1 LFIEAAISG
10 ARRRGKNYDLE
21 SPALPYSADRAWHA
35 VGQLFS
41 HAEPHRLQGP
51 DQQVAMKLSATK
63 ITYIVLLALM
73 LTGIYFAIK
82 NSPLADL
89 FINTDLLLD
98 NIRELGTL
106 GPLLVV
112 GLMALAIVF
121 NPLPSAPVAL
131 AAGAAYG
138 HTMGTIYIVAGA
150 EIGAICA
157 FLIARTVGAGIIK
170 KMLRGS
176 FSLGRFSSQNA
187 LMMAVFVS
195 RLVPFMSFDLV
206 SYAAGLTALNLW
218 RFALATLLG
227 LVPIS
232 FALAHMGSE
241 IVDSSGS
248 KLTVVIL
255 LAGLLMVIPII
266 IGTVYRSRQGTDAN
280 ESEKTP

>member
-1 LFIEAAISG
+1 
-10 ARRRGKNYDLE
+10 
-21 SPALPYSADRAWHA
+21 
-35 VGQLFS
+35 
-41 HAEPHRLQGP
+41 
-51 DQQVAMKLSATK
+51 MKLSAAK
-63 ITYIVLLALM
+63 ITYIILLALV
-73 LTGIYFAIK
+73 LVGIYLAIK
-82 NSPLADL
+82 SSRLFDL
-89 FINTDLLLD
+89 FINTDLLLV

-157 FLIARTVGAGIIK
+157 FLIARAVGTEIIK
-170 KMLRGS
+170 KLLSGS

-187 LMMAVFVS
+187 LMTAVFVS
-195 RLVPFMSFDLV
+195 RLVPFMSFDLI
-206 SYAAGLTALNLW
+206 SYAAGLTALKLW

-241 IVDSSGS
+241 IVDSSGL
-248 KLTVVIL
+248 KLTVIIL
-255 LAGLLMVIPII
+255 LTGLLLVIPIVL
-266 IGTVYRSRQGTDAN
+266 GAVYRTRQGDQA
-280 ESEKTP
+280 EKSEKTL

>member
-1 LFIEAAISG
+1 
-10 ARRRGKNYDLE
+10 
-21 SPALPYSADRAWHA
+21 
-35 VGQLFS
+35 
-41 HAEPHRLQGP
+41 
-51 DQQVAMKLSATK
+51 MKLSATK
-63 ITYIVLLALM
+63 ITYIILLALM

-170 KMLRGS
+170 KMLGGS
-176 FSLGRFSSQNA
+176 LSLGRFSSQNA

-195 RLVPFMSFDLV
+195 RLVPFLSFDLV
-206 SYAAGLTALNLW
+206 SYAAGLTALKLW
-218 RFALATLLG
+218 RFVLATLLG

-241 IVDSSGS
+241 IVDSRGLE
-248 KLTVVIL
+248 LTIISL
-255 LAGLLMVIPII
+255 LAGLLIVIPIALGAI
-266 IGTVYRSRQGTDAN
+266 YRSRQAAQADGDEGT
-280 ESEKTP
+280 S

>member
-1 LFIEAAISG
+1 MKLAALRII
-10 ARRRGKNYDLE
+10 YI
-21 SPALPYSADRAWHA
+21 ALTIIT
-35 VGQLFS
+35 
-41 HAEPHRLQGP
+41 
-51 DQQVAMKLSATK
+51 LSATYYV
-63 ITYIVLLALM
+63 IT
-73 LTGIYFAIK
+73 K
-82 NSPLADL
+82 SPLAEL
-89 FINTDLLLD
+89 FIDRGLLLD
-98 NIRELGTL
+98 RIRNLGVL

-157 FLIARTVGAGIIK
+157 FLIARAVGTEIIK
-170 KMLRGS
+170 KLLSGS

-187 LMMAVFVS
+187 LMTAVFVS
-195 RLVPFMSFDLV
+195 RLVPFMSFDLI
-206 SYAAGLTALNLW
+206 SYAAGLTVLKLW

-241 IVDSSGS
+241 IVDSSGL
-248 KLTVVIL
+248 KLTVIIL
-255 LAGLLMVIPII
+255 LTGLLLVIPIVL
-266 IGTVYRSRQGTDAN
+266 GAVYRTRQGDQT
-280 ESEKTP
+280 EKSEKTL

>member
-1 LFIEAAISG
+1 
-10 ARRRGKNYDLE
+10 
-21 SPALPYSADRAWHA
+21 
-35 VGQLFS
+35 
-41 HAEPHRLQGP
+41 
-51 DQQVAMKLSATK
+51 MKLSATK

-170 KMLRGS
+170 KMLGGS
-176 FSLGRFSSQNA
+176 LSLGRFSSQNA

-206 SYAAGLTALNLW
+206 SYAAGLTALKLW

-232 FALAHMGSE
+232 FVLAHMGTE

>member
-1 LFIEAAISG
+1 
-10 ARRRGKNYDLE
+10 
-21 SPALPYSADRAWHA
+21 
-35 VGQLFS
+35 
-41 HAEPHRLQGP
+41 
-51 DQQVAMKLSATK
+51 MKLSAAK
-63 ITYIVLLALM
+63 ITYIILIAVM

-131 AAGAAYG
+131 AAGAVYG
-138 HTMGTIYIVAGA
+138 HTLGTIYIVTGA

-157 FLIARTVGAGIIK
+157 FLIARTVGTEIIRK
-170 KMLRGS
+170 LVGSS

-187 LMMAVFVS
+187 LMAAVFVS

-206 SYAAGLTALNLW
+206 SYAAGLTAIKLW
-218 RFALATLLG
+218 RFAMATLLG

-232 FALAHMGSE
+232 FVLAHMGSE
-241 IVDSSGS
+241 IVDRRALE
-248 KLTVVIL
+248 LTVITL
-255 LAGLLMVIPII
+255 LARLLIVLPIAL
-266 IGTVYRSRQGTDAN
+266 GATYRSR
-280 ESEKTP
+280 KTPPAPARVP

>member
-1 LFIEAAISG
+1 
-10 ARRRGKNYDLE
+10 
-21 SPALPYSADRAWHA
+21 
-35 VGQLFS
+35 
-41 HAEPHRLQGP
+41 
-51 DQQVAMKLSATK
+51 MKLSAAK
-63 ITYIVLLALM
+63 ITYIILLAVM

-89 FINTDLLLD
+89 FINTDLLLV

-112 GLMALAIVF
+112 GLMAVAIVF
-121 NPLPSAPVAL
+121 NPIPSAPVAL

-138 HTMGTIYIVAGA
+138 HTMGTIYIVTGA

-157 FLIARTVGAGIIK
+157 FLIARTVGAGIVK
-170 KMLRGS
+170 KMLHGS

-187 LMMAVFVS
+187 LMTAVLVS

-206 SYAAGLTALNLW
+206 SYAAGLTALKLW

-227 LVPIS
+227 LLPIS

-241 IVDSSGS
+241 IVDSSS
-248 KLTVVIL
+248 LKLTVITL
-255 LAGLLMVIPII
+255 LAGLLIVIPIALGAI
-266 IGTVYRSRQGTDAN
+266 YRSRHAADGDVGT
-280 ESEKTP
+280 P

>member
-1 LFIEAAISG
+1 
-10 ARRRGKNYDLE
+10 
-21 SPALPYSADRAWHA
+21 
-35 VGQLFS
+35 
-41 HAEPHRLQGP
+41 
-51 DQQVAMKLSATK
+51 MKLSAAK
-63 ITYIVLLALM
+63 ITYIILLALV
-73 LTGIYFAIK
+73 LVGIYLAIK
-82 NSPLADL
+82 SSTLFDL
-89 FINTDLLLD
+89 FINTDLLLV

-157 FLIARTVGAGIIK
+157 FLIARAVGTEIIK
-170 KMLRGS
+170 KLLSGS

-187 LMMAVFVS
+187 LMTAVFVS
-195 RLVPFMSFDLV
+195 RLVPFMSFDLI
-206 SYAAGLTALNLW
+206 SYAAGLTVLKLW

-241 IVDSSGS
+241 IVDSSGL
-248 KLTVVIL
+248 KLTVIIL
-255 LAGLLMVIPII
+255 LTGLLLVIPIVL
-266 IGTVYRSRQGTDAN
+266 GAVYRTRQGDQT
-280 ESEKTP
+280 EKSEKTL

>member
-1 LFIEAAISG
+1 
-10 ARRRGKNYDLE
+10 
-21 SPALPYSADRAWHA
+21 
-35 VGQLFS
+35 
-41 HAEPHRLQGP
+41 
-51 DQQVAMKLSATK
+51 MKLSAAK
-63 ITYIVLLALM
+63 ITYIILLAVM

-98 NIRELGTL
+98 KIRELGTL

-112 GLMALAIVF
+112 GLMAVAIVF

-131 AAGAAYG
+131 AAGAVYG
-138 HTMGTIYIVAGA
+138 HTLGTIYIVIGA

-170 KMLRGS
+170 KMFRGS

-187 LMMAVFVS
+187 LMTAVFVS

-206 SYAAGLTALNLW
+206 SYAAGLTALKLW
-218 RFALATLLG
+218 RFAMATLLG

-232 FALAHMGSE
+232 FVLAHMGSE
-241 IVDSSGS
+241 IVDSSGLE
-248 KLTVVIL
+248 LTVITL
-255 LAGLLMVIPII
+255 LAGLLIVIPIALGAI
-266 IGTVYRSRQGTDAN
+266 YRSRQAADGDEGT
-280 ESEKTP
+280 P

>member
-1 LFIEAAISG
+1 
-10 ARRRGKNYDLE
+10 
-21 SPALPYSADRAWHA
+21 
-35 VGQLFS
+35 
-41 HAEPHRLQGP
+41 
-51 DQQVAMKLSATK
+51 MKLSATK
-63 ITYIVLLALM
+63 ITYIILLALM

-170 KMLRGS
+170 KMLGGS
-176 FSLGRFSSQNA
+176 LSLGRFSSQNA

-195 RLVPFMSFDLV
+195 RLVPFLSFDLV
-206 SYAAGLTALNLW
+206 SYAAGLTALKLW

-280 ESEKTP
+280 ESEKTL

>member
-1 LFIEAAISG
+1 
-10 ARRRGKNYDLE
+10 
-21 SPALPYSADRAWHA
+21 
-35 VGQLFS
+35 
-41 HAEPHRLQGP
+41 
-51 DQQVAMKLSATK
+51 MKLSAAK
-63 ITYIVLLALM
+63 ITYIILLALV
-73 LTGIYFAIK
+73 LVGIYLAIK
-82 NSPLADL
+82 SSRLFDL
-89 FINTDLLLD
+89 FINTDLLLV

-157 FLIARTVGAGIIK
+157 FLIARAVGTEIIK
-170 KMLRGS
+170 KLLSGS

-187 LMMAVFVS
+187 LMTAVFVS
-195 RLVPFMSFDLV
+195 RLVPFMSFDLI
-206 SYAAGLTALNLW
+206 SYAAGLTSLKLW

-241 IVDSSGS
+241 IVDSSGL
-248 KLTVVIL
+248 KLTVIIL
-255 LAGLLMVIPII
+255 LTGLLLVIPIVL
-266 IGTVYRSRQGTDAN
+266 GAVYRTRQGDQA
-280 ESEKTP
+280 EKSEKTL

>member
-1 LFIEAAISG
+1 
-10 ARRRGKNYDLE
+10 
-21 SPALPYSADRAWHA
+21 
-35 VGQLFS
+35 
-41 HAEPHRLQGP
+41 
-51 DQQVAMKLSATK
+51 MKLSATK
-63 ITYIVLLALM
+63 ITYIILLALM

-206 SYAAGLTALNLW
+206 SYAAGLTALKLW

>member
-1 LFIEAAISG
+1 
-10 ARRRGKNYDLE
+10 
-21 SPALPYSADRAWHA
+21 
-35 VGQLFS
+35 
-41 HAEPHRLQGP
+41 
-51 DQQVAMKLSATK
+51 MKLSAAK
-63 ITYIVLLALM
+63 ITYIILLALV
-73 LTGIYFAIK
+73 LVGIYLAIK
-82 NSPLADL
+82 SSTLFDL
-89 FINTDLLLD
+89 FINTDLLLV

-157 FLIARTVGAGIIK
+157 FLIARAVGTEIIK
-170 KMLRGS
+170 KLLSGS

-187 LMMAVFVS
+187 LMTAVFVS
-195 RLVPFMSFDLV
+195 RLVPFMSFDLI
-206 SYAAGLTALNLW
+206 SYAAGLTALKLW

-241 IVDSSGS
+241 IVDSSGL
-248 KLTVVIL
+248 KLTVIIL
-255 LAGLLMVIPII
+255 LTGLLLVIPIVL
-266 IGTVYRSRQGTDAN
+266 GAVYRTRQGDQA
-280 ESEKTP
+280 EKSEKTL

>member
-1 LFIEAAISG
+1 
-10 ARRRGKNYDLE
+10 
-21 SPALPYSADRAWHA
+21 
-35 VGQLFS
+35 
-41 HAEPHRLQGP
+41 
-51 DQQVAMKLSATK
+51 MKLSTTK
-63 ITYIVLLALM
+63 ITYIILLALM

-89 FINTDLLLD
+89 FTNTDLLLD

-157 FLIARTVGAGIIK
+157 FLIARTAGAGIIK

-280 ESEKTP
+280 ESEKTL

>member
-1 LFIEAAISG
+1 M
-10 ARRRGKNYDLE
+10 
-21 SPALPYSADRAWHA
+21 
-35 VGQLFS
+35 QLS
-41 HAEPHRLQGP
+41 
-51 DQQVAMKLSATK
+51 VAKV
-63 ITYIVLLALM
+63 TYIILLVLVLA
-73 LTGIYFAIK
+73 GIYLAIK
-82 NSPLADL
+82 SSTLFEL
-89 FINTDLLLD
+89 FINTDLLLM
-98 NIRELGTL
+98 NIRQLGAL

-112 GLMALAIVF
+112 GLMTMAIVF

-131 AAGAAYG
+131 AAGAVYG
-138 HTMGTIYIVAGA
+138 HTLGTIYIVIGA

-157 FLIARTVGAGIIK
+157 FLIARTVGAGIVRK
-170 KMLRGS
+170 LVSDS

-206 SYAAGLTALNLW
+206 SYAAGLTALKLW
-218 RFALATLLG
+218 RFVLATLLG
-227 LVPIS
+227 LLPIS

-280 ESEKTP
+280 ESEKTL

>member
-1 LFIEAAISG
+1 
-10 ARRRGKNYDLE
+10 
-21 SPALPYSADRAWHA
+21 
-35 VGQLFS
+35 
-41 HAEPHRLQGP
+41 
-51 DQQVAMKLSATK
+51 
-63 ITYIVLLALM
+63 
-73 LTGIYFAIK
+73 
-82 NSPLADL
+82 
-89 FINTDLLLD
+89 
-98 NIRELGTL
+98 
-106 GPLLVV
+106 
-112 GLMALAIVF
+112 MALAIVF

-170 KMLRGS
+170 KMLGGS
-176 FSLGRFSSQNA
+176 LSLGRFSSQNA

-206 SYAAGLTALNLW
+206 SYAAGLTALKLW

>member
-1 LFIEAAISG
+1 
-10 ARRRGKNYDLE
+10 
-21 SPALPYSADRAWHA
+21 
-35 VGQLFS
+35 
-41 HAEPHRLQGP
+41 
-51 DQQVAMKLSATK
+51 MKLSAAK
-63 ITYIVLLALM
+63 ITYIILLALV
-73 LTGIYFAIK
+73 LAGIYLAIK
-82 NSPLADL
+82 SSTLFDL
-89 FINTDLLLD
+89 FINTDLLLV

-157 FLIARTVGAGIIK
+157 FLIARAVGTEIIK
-170 KMLRGS
+170 KLLSGS

-187 LMMAVFVS
+187 LMAAVFVS
-195 RLVPFMSFDLV
+195 RLVPFMSFDLI
-206 SYAAGLTALNLW
+206 SYAAGLTALKLW

-241 IVDSSGS
+241 IVDSSGL
-248 KLTVVIL
+248 KLTVIVL
-255 LAGLLMVIPII
+255 LTGLLLVIPIVL
-266 IGTVYRSRQGTDAN
+266 GAVYRTRQGDQA
-280 ESEKTP
+280 EKSEKIL